1 MGSGILREIHS
12 MQLSL
17 FKRQT
22 FPVPPQP
29 SLVPVKEPRAD
40 ATITST
46 VPAYYAY
53 LQSGGYSQYTP
64 KLFVSDVNALGQFLQ
79 GKKLLE
85 ITPTDIREWVSKLKA
100 SSKHYTAKTISRKLC
115 AINNYFVW
123 LQQETIL
130 EANPVQAVRN
140 YRITSPLPDILFE
153 SECQQLLTSAR
164 ADPRLYLL
172 VLLLLETGIKKE
184 ELFALKLQHVDLSNK
199 YAPEVWIKH
208 EGKKVKKDRKLKLP
222 AEIVPVFQEYTA
234 TYHITDRLFPY
245 SLRFLQYCL
254 TDSAQKAGIHKA
266 VTASILRDTF
276 AVRALKAGESME
288 NVLTKLGLSPTTWE
302 DAKVKYEKLASS
314 GL

>member
-1 MGSGILREIHS
+1 MHPV
-12 MQLSL
+12 QLPL
-17 FKRQT
+17 LKRKT

-29 SLVPVKEPRAD
+29 SLVPAQEPRAD

-53 LQSGGYSQYTP
+53 LQSEGYSQYTP
-64 KLFVSDVNALGQFLQ
+64 KLFVGDVNALGQFLQ
-79 GKKLLE
+79 GKKVME

-100 SSKHYTAKTISRKLC
+100 SPQQYTAKTISRKLC
-115 AINNYFVW
+115 AINNYFSW
-123 LQQETIL
+123 LIQEHIL
-130 EANPVQAVRN
+130 EANPAQAVRN

-153 SECQQLLTSAR
+153 SECQQLLTSASS
-164 ADPRLYLL
+164 DPRSYLL

-222 AEIVPVFQEYTA
+222 AEIVPVFREYTE
-234 TYHITDRLFPY
+234 TYHITDNLFPY
-245 SLRFLQYCL
+245 TPRLIEQCL
-254 TDSAQKAGIHKA
+254 KELAQRTGIHKA
-266 VTASILRDTF
+266 VTAGILRDTF
-276 AVRALKAGESME
+276 AVRSLRAGESME
-288 NVLTKLGLSPTTWE
+288 KVLTKLGLSPTTWE
-302 DAKVKYEKLASS
+302 DARVKYEKLASG